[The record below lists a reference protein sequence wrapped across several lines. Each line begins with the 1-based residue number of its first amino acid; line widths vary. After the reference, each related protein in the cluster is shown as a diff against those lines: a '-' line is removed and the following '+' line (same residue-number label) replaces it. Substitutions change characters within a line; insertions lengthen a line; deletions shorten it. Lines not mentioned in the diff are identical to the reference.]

1 MRGVSGVKSHKVI
14 KCDYIYFYG
23 WDWNWGS
30 KSVVASSA
38 LTDCSN
44 DSQVVSAVQPIAS
57 YLPAGKTTPPHC
69 QTRQTGEINQWLA
82 PALKLTLAT
91 SECSDRLLSREMIKP
106 LLWFPLSAGIHYAG
120 GETRE
125 RRVLFFCHCLLS
137 ISRGMLT

>member
-1 MRGVSGVKSHKVI
+1 MRGVSGVKSHKAI

-23 WDWNWGS
+23 WDWDWGS

-44 DSQVVSAVQPIAS
+44 DSQVVSSVQPIAS
-57 YLPAGKTTPPHC
+57 YLAAGKTTPPHR
-69 QTRQTGEINQWLA
+69 QTRQTGEINQW
-82 PALKLTLAT
+82 PALKLTLAN

-106 LLWFPLSAGIHYAG
+106 LLWFPLSAGIHYAW

-125 RRVLFFCHCLLS
+125 RDVYCISAIVYCLYLVAC
-137 ISRGMLT
+137 